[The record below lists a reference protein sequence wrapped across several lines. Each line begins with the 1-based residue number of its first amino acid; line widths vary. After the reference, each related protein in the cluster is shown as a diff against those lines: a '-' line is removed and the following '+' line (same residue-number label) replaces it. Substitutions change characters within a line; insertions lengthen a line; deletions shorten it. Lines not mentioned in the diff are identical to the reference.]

1 MANRNRRINAPVNVK
16 GINSWI
22 DNIDKSMD
30 DIYASTYLSDRTN
43 LNDLENISS
52 DIEKNIDSIIRR
64 NSEFDISNVSKLYSR
79 LMLKDTMGK
88 DTNVSKTIEDVLGN
102 DDLNTALLTSYL
114 SNKWIKDLDDEIDT
128 VLRYCTKMG
137 EALDLIKDSVISSD
151 SMTKDSIIVHAP
163 TTSEITP
170 SQFDDRTSRLDKKY
184 NMYSRRS
191 TWYENASKYGEQY
204 VYVVPYNKAIRKLL
218 VDKNKTS
225 ISMPV
230 VENGVIKNN
239 PEFGNFKNTNLVME
253 QVNADGTSTVVH
265 MKGDFIVYIDTG
277 KKLESA
283 LESVRIVNEAAEK
296 GTFDGVNTL
305 YESVIQEDNKG
316 KLDKT
321 IDDTQLELPD
331 DFGASDGL
339 VNRSSLKSDKNV
351 DVKIKGAVIKD
362 LKHENLVPM
371 YLDDVCMGYQ
381 YYEFNNGEGF
391 NFYNNVIDSYSKG
404 YQTSDTKSLSNT
416 MASGTN
422 ATAVEDMLKKLSRNI
437 SDKLDAQFVN
447 ANQDLAPEIYAILK
461 HNNVFNCLNHG
472 DAPESVKISFLPVE
486 DVHRLCFNEDK
497 DTHRGKSDCLKGLIP
512 AKLFSCLYITNSTG
526 ILTRGQD
533 KRVYYVK
540 QTVETNIAQTM
551 LNVINQIKKS
561 NFNIRQ
567 IENMN
572 NVLNIT
578 GRFNDFIIP
587 VGPSGDSPVQFEVM
601 PGQQFEINSELYN
614 MLEEM
619 AVNSTGCPM
628 ELVQARMSPDFATQF
643 TSSSIK
649 ILRMV
654 YARQGIYEKFESE
667 IWTKLYNYEYGE
679 EGQYAEVSCEL
690 PPPIFLSMTN
700 TSQLINN
707 THEYVQQIAD
717 FEYEGEQ
724 GDNVEA
730 EKSIFIKKMM
740 RSILSSYVKN
750 KDIER
755 HKALAKMEVERS
767 LNHSQDQ

>member
-1 MANRNRRINAPVNVK
+1 MANRNRRRLNSPVNIK

-30 DIYASTYLSDRTN
+30 SLYSDTYISDRTN
-43 LNDLENISS
+43 LTDLENISD
-52 DIEKNIDSIIRR
+52 DIERNIDIIARR
-64 NSEFDISNVSKLYSR
+64 NSEFDISNISRLYSR
-79 LMLKDTMGK
+79 LMLKNTMGN
-88 DTNVSKTIEDVLGN
+88 DTNVSKSIEDVLGN
-102 DDLNTALLTSYL
+102 DDLNSALLTSYL
-114 SNKWIKDLDDEIDT
+114 SNKWIKDLDNEIDT
-128 VLRYCTKMG
+128 VLKYCTKMG
-137 EALDLIKDSVISSD
+137 EALDLIKDAVISSD
-151 SMTKDSIIVHAP
+151 SMTKDTMVIHAP
-163 TTSEITP
+163 LSNDTS
-170 SQFDDRTSRLDKKY
+170 QAVFDERVSKLNKKY
-184 NMYSRRS
+184 KISEKRLK
-191 TWYENASKYGEQY
+191 WYMNASKYGEQY

-218 VDKNKTS
+218 IDKNRSNIT
-225 ISMPV
+225 MPV
-230 VENGVIKNN
+230 VERGVIS
-239 PEFGNFKNTNLVME
+239 PGFGKSSGSTLVME
-253 QVNADGTSTVVH
+253 QVDSKGNSTSVKLDGSF
-265 MKGDFIVYIDTG
+265 KVYIDTG
-277 KKLESA
+277 RKLESA
-283 LESVRIVNEAAEK
+283 LESVRIVNEAAQNGK
-296 GTFDGVNTL
+296 FDGVNTL
-305 YESVIQEDNKG
+305 YESVAEGSKKG

-321 IDDTQLELPD
+321 IDDARLQLPD
-331 DFGASDGL
+331 DFAASDGL
-339 VNRSSLKSDKNV
+339 VNTKSLKSDKDV

-381 YYEFNNGEGF
+381 YYEFNNGEGY
-391 NFYNNVIDSYSKG
+391 NFYNNVIDSYSRG
-404 YQTSDTKSLSNT
+404 YNTSDTKSLAGTLN
-416 MASGTN
+416 SGLN

-437 SDKLDAQFVN
+437 SDKIDAQFVN
-447 ANQDLAPEIYAILK
+447 SNQDLAPEIYAILK
-461 HNNVFNCLNHG
+461 HNNVFNCMNNG
-472 DAPESVKISFLPVE
+472 DAPDSVKISFLPVE
-486 DVHRLCFNEDK
+486 DVHRLCFDEDET
-497 DTHRGKSDCLKGLIP
+497 THRGKSDCLKGLIP

-578 GRFNDFIIP
+578 GRFNDFVIP

-601 PGQQFEINSELYN
+601 PGQQFEINSDLYN

-619 AVNSTGCPM
+619 AVNSTGCPI
-628 ELVQARMSPDFATQF
+628 ELVQSRMSPDFATQF

-654 YARQGIYEKFESE
+654 YGRQSIYEGFESE
-667 IWTKLYNYEYGE
+667 IWTKIYNYEYGDI
-679 EGQYAEVSCEL
+679 GQNIQIECEL

-717 FEYEGEQ
+717 YEYEGVQ
-724 GDNVEA
+724 GDNVDV

-755 HKALAKMEVERS
+755 HKNLAKMEVEKMMTTQ
-767 LNHSQDQ
+767 NQDQ